1 MVNSPEPTAEA
12 RTPDPRRMQEGYFRA
27 AATLNLVR
35 AFTRGGYAALDH
47 VREWHRQ
54 SLDALPTVEKYEQL
68 AREIGKTINF
78 MTAIGLD
85 SNNPIMGQV
94 TLFTSHEALL
104 LGYEE
109 AMTRNDSTTGDWY
122 DCSAHM
128 LWIGDRTRQTDG
140 AHVEFLRG
148 VRNPVGIK
156 VGPAHDIDDIKR
168 LVHILN
174 PANEP
179 GRLTLITRFG
189 TDKIG
194 RFLPPLVKEI
204 QREGFKVVWSCD
216 PMHGNTYQND
226 FGQKS
231 RNFGDILGELRK
243 FFDVHHAEGSVAGGV
258 HLELTG
264 DSVTECT
271 GGGRQLLDEH
281 LGQNYQ
287 TTCDPRL
294 NAEQSVE
301 LAFELAGL
309 FTGGR

>member
-1 MVNSPEPTAEA
+1 
-12 RTPDPRRMQEGYFRA
+12 
-27 AATLNLVR
+27 
-35 AFTRGGYAALDH
+35 
-47 VREWHRQ
+47 
-54 SLDALPTVEKYEQL
+54 
-68 AREIGKTINF
+68 
-78 MTAIGLD
+78 
-85 SNNPIMGQV
+85 
-94 TLFTSHEALL
+94 
-104 LGYEE
+104 
-109 AMTRNDSTTGDWY
+109 
-122 DCSAHM
+122 
-128 LWIGDRTRQTDG
+128 
-140 AHVEFLRG
+140 
-148 VRNPVGIK
+148 
-156 VGPAHDIDDIKR
+156 
-168 LVHILN
+168 
-174 PANEP
+174 
-179 GRLTLITRFG
+179 
-189 TDKIG
+189 
-194 RFLPPLVKEI
+194 VKEI

-264 DSVTECT
+264 DNVTECT

-309 FTGGR
+309 FRGSR